1 MGQACEDTEPE
12 SDRHRRGQPRG
23 KQAQVTVLN
32 EGAVIIK
39 RQNQTQPD
47 TSDEEEEEETPQE
60 IKEPEEPE
68 PPPRDPLEVEEE
80 ALNEK
85 LQTAGFFLSM
95 PEEEQIKKRLL
106 EIKHIRENPDWLNP
120 ENTKVK
126 NIFLAWINCYHL
138 ACFFRILSTAKCL
151 EKLPNL
157 ASPRKRRR
165 RSCC

>member
-1 MGQACEDTEPE
+1 M
-12 SDRHRRGQPRG
+12 
-23 KQAQVTVLN
+23 LN

-39 RQNQTQPD
+39 RQNHTQPD
-47 TSDEEEEEETPQE
+47 TSDEEEEETQQE

-106 EIKHIRENPDWLNP
+106 EIKQIRENPDWLNP

-126 NIFLAWINCYHL
+126 NMACRSIVIISHVFLEFQVQQSLWRNCQ
-138 ACFFRILSTAKCL
+138 T
-151 EKLPNL
+151 
-157 ASPRKRRR
+157 
-165 RSCC
+165 